1 MRRGLAF
8 SEDLV
13 SEENLARVRALNEI
27 AQSRGQSLAQLALA
41 WVLRDRRV
49 TSALIGASSVRQLEQ
64 NLATLGNLELSPDEL
79 DQIDR
84 HAVDGALNIW
94 ASSSEASRVEPRR
107 CGRPT
112 PRRRLAGGRSGP
124 RY

>member
-1 MRRGLAF
+1 
-8 SEDLV
+8 V

-27 AQSRGQSLAQLALA
+27 AQSRGQSLAQLAIA

-84 HAVDGALNIW
+84 YAVDGSLNIW
-94 ASSSEASRVEPRR
+94 ARSSDV
-107 CGRPT
+107 
-112 PRRRLAGGRSGP
+112 
-124 RY
+124 